1 MPFARG
7 DIKDIPYLK
16 QMVMELLNLLGIYW
30 FKKSSIT
37 LNSKIPDINLLSN
50 SYHFFFL
57 FIHLNVFIFSNQKV
71 CKK

>member
-50 SYHFFFL
+50 SYHFFSIYSFKRVY
-57 FIHLNVFIFSNQKV
+57 FFQSKCV
-71 CKK
+71 